1 MWKLMVDQVSN
12 VGLVIDPALGKSN
25 VNTKMNV
32 KVIMLAEGI
41 RPSPLDLQVGL
52 RAPLLPVRSDVRLID
67 EWSRILRVDGIIE
80 SPIEVVMASHAGFQS
95 MEAIANDSR
104 YERTIEP
111 RPHRG
116 TSGVLA
122 DLQRGDFED
131 SDYDYLLVI
140 ESGSCPPRSIR
151 GLVDAMHAGGDVI
164 LGASEIDRFAGV
176 LALKP
181 KTLKVVPQR
190 GYHDLKEQTIP
201 KMLQAGHSLSAV
213 PIIRRVIRVRTLEGW
228 LEAVRSV
235 ATDLSGDF
243 DEESRD
249 YLEGDCCIAK
259 TARINGGLV
268 YNSIVMDGAVVEEGA
283 IVARSAVLPGE
294 RISKNTRVVDSIVGL
309 RSPASFGGLA

>member
-1 MWKLMVDQVSN
+1 MVDQAPN
-12 VGLVIDPALGKSN
+12 VGLVIDSALGKSN

-32 KVIMLAEGI
+32 KAIMLAEGI
-41 RPSPLDLQVGL
+41 RPSPLDLQVGF
-52 RAPLLPVRSDVRLID
+52 RAPLLPVRSDARLID
-67 EWSRILRVDGIIE
+67 EWSRVLRVDGIIE

-95 MEAIANDSR
+95 VEAIANDSR

-140 ESGSCPPRSIR
+140 ESGTCPPRSIR
-151 GLVDAMHAGGDVI
+151 GLVEAMNAGGDVI
-164 LGASEIDRFAGV
+164 LGASEVDRFAGV

-181 KTLKVVPQR
+181 KTLALVPDR

-201 KMLQAGHSLSAV
+201 KMLEAGNSLSAV
-213 PIIRRVIRVRTLEGW
+213 PIIRRAIRVRTLEGW

-235 ATDLSGDF
+235 SLDPSAGPGED
-243 DEESRD
+243 SRD
-249 YLEGDCCIAK
+249 GVEGDCCIAK

-283 IVARSAVLPGE
+283 IVARSAVLPGQ
-294 RISKNTRVVDSIVGL
+294 RIRRNARVVDSIVGL
-309 RSPASFGGLA
+309 SSPSSFGGLA